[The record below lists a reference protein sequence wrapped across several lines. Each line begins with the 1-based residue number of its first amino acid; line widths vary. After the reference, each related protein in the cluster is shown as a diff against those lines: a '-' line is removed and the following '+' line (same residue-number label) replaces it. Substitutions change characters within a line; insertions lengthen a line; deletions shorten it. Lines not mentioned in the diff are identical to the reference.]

1 MVPLCEAV
9 LKEKKLGAFFHIGK
23 HHKNSFECQER
34 HLYSVELGFYLEP
47 LCWGGLIDYAI
58 KSIVGYYKSYH
69 KPHQQCC
76 KLNQEKNLELNVE
89 NMHLSALWGHCI
101 DPCMSWNLN

>member
-9 LKEKKLGAFFHIGK
+9 LKEKKTSAFFHIGK

-58 KSIVGYYKSYH
+58 KSIVMYYKSYH
-69 KPHQQCC
+69 NLNLKSYHNQNWKPHQQCC
-76 KLNQEKNLELNVE
+76 KLN
-89 NMHLSALWGHCI
+89 
-101 DPCMSWNLN
+101 

>member
-1 MVPLCEAV
+1 MVSLCEEV
-9 LKEKKLGAFFHIGK
+9 LKEKKPGAFCHIGK

-58 KSIVGYYKSYH
+58 RSRVGYYKSYH
-69 KPHQQCC
+69 NQNLKTHQQYY
-76 KLNQEKNLELNVE
+76 KLNQEPN
-89 NMHLSALWGHCI
+89 
-101 DPCMSWNLN
+101 

>member
-1 MVPLCEAV
+1 MDDLKWCRCVAV
-9 LKEKKLGAFFHIGK
+9 LKEQKLGAFFHIGK

-58 KSIVGYYKSYH
+58 TSIVGYYKSYH
-69 KPHQQCC
+69 NQNLKPHQQCY
-76 KLNQEKNLELNVE
+76 KLNQELNLELNVE
-89 NMHLSALWGHCI
+89 NMHLSAL
-101 DPCMSWNLN
+101 